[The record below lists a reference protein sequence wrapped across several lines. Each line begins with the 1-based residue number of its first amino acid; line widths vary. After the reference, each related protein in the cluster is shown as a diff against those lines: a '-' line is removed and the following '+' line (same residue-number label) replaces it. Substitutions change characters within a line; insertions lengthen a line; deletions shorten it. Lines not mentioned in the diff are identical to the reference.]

1 MTSSVLG
8 VQRDDILP
16 GRRKKT
22 RLKKKTTTNERA
34 ISLRALVI
42 KAKKQK
48 VSQCAAPAD
57 TESVMTRRTTSV
69 HIYSRR

>member
-16 GRRKKT
+16 GRKKRT

-34 ISLRALVI
+34 ISLRTLAVT
-42 KAKKQK
+42 AQQQK
-48 VSQCAAPAD
+48 VRQCAAAAE
-57 TESVMTRRTTSV
+57 TELVMTHCATSV
-69 HIYSRR
+69 Q